1 MIWTG
6 LGFLV
11 PVIAFC
17 CVLAAEYFSEVIYD
31 NDQYYQL
38 HAWPK
43 CIGLLLA
50 GFTLANLGQY
60 LHSKPTR
67 TLIDPQTNEVV
78 LLRPSHTFFFIP
90 MRYWGLALIALSV
103 IVLLYDKLTK

>member
-11 PVIAFC
+11 AVITFC
-17 CVLAAEYFSEVIYD
+17 CLLASEYITEVLSK

-43 CIGLLLA
+43 CIGFLLSGIIL
-50 GFTLANLGQY
+50 TSLGRY

-78 LLRPSHTFFFIP
+78 LLRPSHTLFFVP
-90 MRYWGLALIALSV
+90 MRYWGSALIVLSV
-103 IVLLYDKLTK
+103 IVWLYDKLT